1 MRLTRI
7 TLLLITLVIVAGF
20 YQLTRYLLDDVE
32 PQILQATEEV
42 MVDVAHVFSELVSQE
57 TKDGKLDNA
66 RLREIFTR
74 ARVHE
79 FQAQIFSLQKQQ
91 VGLNLYVTD
100 AKGKVIFDSDGGR
113 REGLDYT
120 EKRDVSLTLN
130 GQYGARSTREA
141 EDDSTTSIMYVGA
154 PLGPINAP
162 LGVVTVFKKQA
173 DALPMIAERRSVIL
187 RSIISIGLGILLLIA
202 AVFWWVYQ
210 PIGILTEYARS
221 VEKGLR
227 PPKPKLGAGREVN
240 TLYHALETMR
250 EALEG
255 RGYVERYT
263 QTLTHEMKSPL
274 AAIRGA
280 AELLHEEMPQKNR
293 DRFLENIRSET
304 SRAER
309 LISRLLELSAVESKS
324 RLDAVETLDFCEI
337 VRRALKQAEPIGE
350 IARVTLDAH
359 LPDRIMNV
367 EGDAFVLRAAVTNL
381 VENAIDFSSAGAV
394 VVIDLYAEGDEIV
407 LTIDDRGPGIPEY
420 ALGKVFDR
428 FYSLRH
434 HQSGRKGTGLG
445 LNLVKEAAELHHG
458 SITLENRAEG
468 GARAMLRFPT
478 SGYVV

>member
-1 MRLTRI
+1 
-7 TLLLITLVIVAGF
+7 
-20 YQLTRYLLDDVE
+20 
-32 PQILQATEEV
+32 
-42 MVDVAHVFSELVSQE
+42 MVDAAHVFAEVVENEMKGDKPDINQL
-57 TKDGKLDNA
+57 KDIFAAA
-66 RLREIFTR
+66 RGHQFK
-74 ARVHE
+74 
-79 FQAQIFSLQKQQ
+79 AQIFDLSKEKM
-91 VGLNLYVTD
+91 GLNMYVTD
-100 AKGKVIFDSDGGR
+100 KNGIVIFDSDDGK
-113 REGLDYT
+113 REGQDFSKYNDVRYT
-120 EKRDVSLTLN
+120 MAGK
-130 GQYGARSTREA
+130 YGSRSTRVNEN
-141 EDDSTTSIMYVGA
+141 DSTSSIMYVGA
-154 PLGPINAP
+154 PIGEPQQP

-173 DALPMIAERRSVIL
+173 DTLPMIYERRMAIVRAIV
-187 RSIISIGLGILLLIA
+187 SIGIGILLLIG

-210 PIGILTEYARS
+210 PLGVLTEYARS

-337 VRRALKQAEPIGE
+337 VKRALKQAEPIGE
-350 IARVTLDAH
+350 ISLVVLDAH

-381 VENAIDFSSAGAV
+381 VENAIDFSTAGAV
-394 VVIDLYAEGDEIV
+394 VMIDLFAEGDEIV
-407 LTIDDRGPGIPEY
+407 LTIDDRGPGIPDY

-458 SITLENRAEG
+458 SVTLGNRPEG
-468 GARAMLRFPT
+468 GARATLRLPM
-478 SGYVV
+478 SPRIS